1 MNVYPVYEANVM
13 YEYKLV
19 TKVGTTLAPHW
30 LGASDGNTRR
40 WYTACQ
46 HWHRSQLRSAVGA
59 VISPGSA
66 ENIVIHH
73 SRESWHKVLLLLRC
87 HLHRHIVT
95 QLCCDF
101 ISVQNNSG
109 ESGGREGESLS

>member
-46 HWHRSQLRSAVGA
+46 HWHRSQLRGAVGA

-73 SRESWHKVLLLLRC
+73 SRERRKLVQSVVIVVVSLTSAPRHATLL
-87 HLHRHIVT
+87 
-95 QLCCDF
+95 
-101 ISVQNNSG
+101 
-109 ESGGREGESLS
+109 

>member
-46 HWHRSQLRSAVGA
+46 HWHRSQLRGAVGA

-66 ENIVIHH
+66 ENIVNHH
-73 SRESWHKVLLLLRC
+73 SRERRKLVQSVVIVVVSLTLAPRHATLL
-87 HLHRHIVT
+87 
-95 QLCCDF
+95 
-101 ISVQNNSG
+101 
-109 ESGGREGESLS
+109 

>member
-1 MNVYPVYEANVM
+1 MNMYPVYEANVM

-19 TKVGTTLAPHW
+19 TKVGTA

-46 HWHRSQLRSAVGA
+46 HWHRSQLRGAVGA

-66 ENIVIHH
+66 ENIVI
-73 SRESWHKVLLLLRC
+73 
-87 HLHRHIVT
+87 
-95 QLCCDF
+95 
-101 ISVQNNSG
+101 ISQ
-109 ESGGREGESLS
+109 

>member
-1 MNVYPVYEANVM
+1 MKLM

-19 TKVGTTLAPHW
+19 TKVGTA

-46 HWHRSQLRSAVGA
+46 HWHRSQLRGAVGA
-59 VISPGSA
+59 VISPGSV

-73 SRESWHKVLLLLRC
+73 CRDRERRKLVQSVVIVVVSLTLAPRHATLL
-87 HLHRHIVT
+87 
-95 QLCCDF
+95 
-101 ISVQNNSG
+101 
-109 ESGGREGESLS
+109 